1 MNKHIQNIIQLTK
14 KAHSGSWQKKLL
26 LLTQNKI
33 STKIMPNPAKKFQRL
48 QQCCMFSDIT
58 LKTC

>member
-14 KAHSGSWQKKLL
+14 KTHSGSWQKKLL

-48 QQCCMFSDIT
+48 
-58 LKTC
+58 